1 MRATTA
7 AGDTQA
13 QAVGEAP
20 PGAIRVRGLRRSFG
34 AAVALAATDLDVG
47 PGGITGL
54 LGPNG
59 SGKSTLLRCIVGL
72 VPADAGRVWVDGLR
86 LRGDGVG
93 IRRRCTFTPG
103 ELALYGRMRAR
114 DQLDWLVAGH
124 GREARE
130 RARALAED
138 FALPLRQRV
147 RTYSHGMKRQL
158 LFAAALAPR
167 VPVRFLD
174 EITEGLD
181 PSKRGAVLEKLREDE
196 REGTTILLS
205 SHHLGEVQRV
215 CDRMIFMQGGKK
227 LSEENAASVLARS
240 RRLVRLRF
248 DHAADLGELRRAAL
262 AAGAL
267 DVRGDAQ
274 HLVLH
279 LAEDDLRP
287 LLRRLLDDPAFPR
300 PLGVE
305 YGELSLEDLYAEL
318 YGEAA
323 C

>member
-1 MRATTA
+1 MRETTA
-7 AGDTQA
+7 AGSEDEREDA
-13 QAVGEAP
+13 AARGAV
-20 PGAIRVRGLRRSFG
+20 RVRGLRRSFG
-34 AAVALAATDLDVG
+34 GVVALAPTALDIG

-59 SGKSTLLRCIVGL
+59 SGKSTLLRAIVGL
-72 VPADAGRVWVDGLR
+72 VPADGGQAWVDGVPLT
-86 LRGDGVG
+86 GDGVA

-103 ELALYGRMRAR
+103 ELSLYGRMRAG
-114 DQLDWLVAGH
+114 DQLDWLVAGR
-124 GREARE
+124 GAEVRR

-138 FALPLRQRV
+138 FELPLRQRV
-147 RTYSHGMKRQL
+147 RTFSHGMKRQL

-196 REGTTILLS
+196 RQGTTILLS
-205 SHHLGEVQRV
+205 SHHLGEVQRL
-215 CDRMIFMQGGKK
+215 CDRMVFMRAGEV
-227 LSEENAASVLARS
+227 LSHETTQSVLGRA

-248 DHAADLGELRRAAL
+248 AGDTDLDAL
-262 AAGAL
+262 VRTARAAGAS
-267 DVRGDAQ
+267 DARGDARRF
-274 HLVLH
+274 VLH
-279 LAEDDLRP
+279 LDQEDLRP
-287 LLRRLLDDPAFPR
+287 TLGRLLSDPSCPR
-300 PLGVE
+300 PLHLA

-318 YGEAA
+318 YGEDA